1 MALFIKTLINFIK
14 VLKVTGWTLIE
25 FLVVLIII
33 AILAGL
39 AIPNFTRT
47 RERALDREAQ
57 TALRLIQA
65 AERVYLS
72 KYATYWP
79 APTLADIN
87 TNLKLDLASGSWNF
101 SAPTANASAFNANA
115 ARTDSSRT
123 WSINQNTSAAP
134 VCSGPS
140 CPP

>member
-1 MALFIKTLINFIK
+1 MALFIKTLIKFIK

-25 FLVVLIII
+25 SLVVLIII
-33 AILAGL
+33 GILVGL

-47 RERALDREAQ
+47 RERALDKEAQ

-72 KYATYWP
+72 KYGTYWP

-87 TNLKLDLASGSWNF
+87 TNLKLDLASSSWNF
-101 SAPTANASAFNANA
+101 TVSSASQTTFTGSAP
-115 ARTDSSRT
+115 RTDSSRT
-123 WSINQNTSAAP
+123 WSITQDTSAAP
-134 VCSGPS
+134 VCSGSS
-140 CPP
+140 CP

>member
-1 MALFIKTLINFIK
+1 MALFIKTSINFSK

-39 AIPNFTRT
+39 VIPNFSRT
-47 RERALDREAQ
+47 RERALDKEAQ

-72 KYATYWP
+72 KYATYQTAP
-79 APTLADIN
+79 ALADIN
-87 TNLKLDLASGSWNF
+87 TNLKLDLTSGSWNF
-101 SAPTANASAFNANA
+101 SVPTANASAFNATA

-123 WSINQNTSAAP
+123 WSITQDTSAAP
-134 VCSGPS
+134 VCSGS
-140 CPP
+140 CL

>member
-1 MALFIKTLINFIK
+1 MFIKTLINFIK

-39 AIPNFTRT
+39 AIPNFSRT
-47 RERALDREAQ
+47 RERALDKEAQ

-101 SAPTANASAFNANA
+101 SAPTANATAFNANA
-115 ARTDSSRT
+115 TRADSSRT
-123 WSINQNTSAAP
+123 WSITQDTSTAP

>member
-1 MALFIKTLINFIK
+1 MALFINTLINFIK

-39 AIPNFTRT
+39 AIPNFSRT
-47 RERALDREAQ
+47 RERALDKEAQ